1 MQTIERGGYTRE
13 QILDVL
19 HAKNNTRK
27 VRFRYDLLDKN
38 ENYIKTLDC
47 VLEGEVEMSAFSTIK
62 RTAKFKIKENYIP
75 EHVERATSQVKT
87 YSESTFTSGTH
98 SGTVATGSSPFDGGS
113 WVRITTPNIN
123 LLTTDESTFGTATWT
138 SGQAHPAWN
147 AWGATRGT
155 FNYTTTSLGG
165 MAQLITR
172 TGANSLG
179 IDLKRRNISVTA
191 GERLY
196 LSFFFRPY
204 NDPNGNFAVPSY
216 CYIMHNDGL
225 GNLWIGDTNYNGG
238 YTITDLGDGWY
249 RFDGAVNADR
259 TDTVGILIAWYAG
272 TDGGV
277 IIDNIYFGKVA
288 PTWSA
293 QWVSEVIDI
302 SDSRNT
308 KAVNSRV
315 SFQVQTPSYATAKLE
330 SRVSTDGGTTW
341 GAWTTEANEAQLS
354 SLPYGTDLTNAQIQ
368 FRFTFTRRNIT
379 DFVGADNLSFTID
392 GEYDVIVPET
402 TEINYLSDRIQPYM
416 EIQMPDGNWI
426 NFPLGIFLLST
437 PTKRDENNGV
447 YREIEAYDGLIIL
460 NDDKFTSR
468 YYIPAG
474 KKYTDAVIEILMSA
488 GISKFN
494 ITDSSKTLSAPIE
507 FAIGTSKLEAI
518 NSLLE
523 AINYT
528 QIWVDARGYFTAS
541 PYVSPSKKAVDYEY
555 LDDELSVIYNG
566 IEEELDFFGV
576 PNVWVVTQSNPEK
589 TPLVSTKI
597 NDNPD
602 SPTSTVN
609 VGRNIVDFREV
620 DDIADQATLDAYTER
635 IAFEASQVF
644 GRLRFKTALMP
655 FHEYMDVLRV
665 KYDPLKIDDKFSE
678 VGWKMTLRAG
688 GEMEHEVRKV
698 VNI

>member
-1 MQTIERGGYTRE
+1 MQTIERGGYTRQE
-13 QILDVL
+13 ILDVL
-19 HAKNNTRK
+19 HAKRGARK

-38 ENYIKTLDC
+38 EHYIKTLDS
-47 VLEGEVEMSAFSTIK
+47 VLEGEIEMSAFSTIK
-62 RTAKFKIKENYIP
+62 RTARFKIKEKIIP
-75 EHVERATSQVKT
+75 AHIERQTGQVKS
-87 YSESTFTSGTH
+87 YQESAFTSGTH

-123 LLTTDESTFGTATWT
+123 LLTTDESTFGTSAWT
-138 SGQAHPAWN
+138 TGQPHPAWN
-147 AWGATRGT
+147 AWGVGRGNW
-155 FNYTTTSLGG
+155 NYSYISLGG
-165 MAQLITR
+165 MAQHIVR
-172 TGANSLG
+172 TGSGSLG
-179 IDLKRRNISVTA
+179 IELKRRNISVTA

-204 NDPNGNFAVPSY
+204 YDPNGNFGVPSY
-216 CYIMHNDGL
+216 CYIMHSDGK
-225 GNLWIGDTNYNGG
+225 GNVWIGDTNYNGG
-238 YTITDLGDGWY
+238 YTITNLGDGWY
-249 RFDGAVNADR
+249 RYDGAINAAR
-259 TDTVGILIAWYAG
+259 TDNVGVLIGWYAG

-277 IIDNIYFGKVA
+277 IIDNVYFGKTA

-293 QWVSEVIDI
+293 QWISDVIDI

-308 KAVNSRV
+308 LVIDSQVN
-315 SFQVQTPSYATAKLE
+315 FQVQTPEYATAKLE
-330 SRVSTDGGTTW
+330 SRVSLDGGTTW
-341 GAWTTEANEAQLS
+341 GAWTTESSGTQLS
-354 SLPYGTDLTNAQIQ
+354 SLPHGTRLDNARIQ
-368 FRFTFTRRNIT
+368 FRFTFTRRNIL
-379 DFVGADNLSFTID
+379 DYVGADNLSFTID
-392 GEYDVIVPET
+392 GEYDEFVPER
-402 TEINYLSDRIQPYM
+402 TEINYLTDRIQPHM

-426 NFPLGIFLLST
+426 SFPLGIFLLST
-437 PTKRDENNGV
+437 PTKRDEVNGV
-447 YREIEAYDGLIIL
+447 YREIEAYDGLTIL

-474 KKYTDAVIEILMSA
+474 KKYTDAVIEILISA

-494 ITDSSKTLSAPIE
+494 ITDSSKTLATPIE

-528 QIWVDARGYFTAS
+528 QIWVDSRGYFTAS
-541 PYVSPSKKAVDYEY
+541 PYVAPSDRAIDYEY
-555 LDDELSVIYNG
+555 LDDDVSVIYNG
-566 IEEELDFFGV
+566 IEEELDYFGV

-589 TPLVSTKI
+589 EPLVSVKV

-635 IAFEASQVF
+635 IAFEASQVY

-655 FHEYMDVLRV
+655 FHEYMDILRV
-665 KYDPLKIDDKFSE
+665 KYSPLNIDDKFSE
-678 VGWKMTLRAG
+678 VGWKMILRAG

-698 VNI
+698 VSV